1 MPVRHYVYNAY
12 GVLSGG
18 ILLHPLQDDKT
29 YFYVELLSLFLKEGD
44 FFMKIFSTKTL
55 VTCSL
60 LAALSII
67 FGKFLAIPVSD
78 TLRFSFENTPLF
90 LAGFTFGPII
100 GGTVA
105 LVADIVGSLL
115 RGYAINPLITLGAV
129 SIGVL
134 GGLFFK
140 ALKNAPTF
148 FRVLLPIIIAH
159 IIGSLL
165 IKTFGLSFM
174 SGTPFTELFLMRT
187 VNYLI
192 IIPVDTLVIYFLYK
206 NRSFNKLMESF
217 R

>member
-1 MPVRHYVYNAY
+1 
-12 GVLSGG
+12 
-18 ILLHPLQDDKT
+18 
-29 YFYVELLSLFLKEGD
+29 
-44 FFMKIFSTKTL
+44 MKIFSTKTL

-90 LAGFTFGPII
+90 LAGFSFGPIV
-100 GGTVA
+100 GGMVA

-129 SIGVL
+129 SIGAL
-134 GGLFFK
+134 GGLLFK
-140 ALKNAPTF
+140 LFKNLPLL
-148 FRVLLPIIIAH
+148 FRVLIPIIIAH

-206 NRSFNKLMESF
+206 NKAFRKLMENF
-217 R
+217 K